1 MISSI
6 FKFVSLARQALRGG
20 ASPASLAAGVTA
32 GFLAGIIPNDS
43 LVVPVIVMVV
53 MATSTNLFAAAMSMI
68 LFSWLGHSLDSVLHQ
83 TGALVLTHPSLQS
96 ILTWAADAPILPWTR
111 FNNTVVCGAMV
122 LGAGLAYPVYFG
134 TYQLAERFAPIIHRR
149 LIAYRLFRAIAG
161 IPTPATPAVTADSA
175 AQPLTAQPSEPD
187 LGATT

>member
-1 MISSI
+1 MPEAEPVLELRRRIDDEDR
-6 FKFVSLARQALRGG
+6 LATRKLPAVRLPAFDLGSQPDEVTIPLRPAIRRPSVRQVPPPPAL
-20 ASPASLAAGVTA
+20 PL
-32 GFLAGIIPNDS
+32 P
-43 LVVPVIVMVV
+43 
-53 MATSTNLFAAAMSMI
+53 
-68 LFSWLGHSLDSVLHQ
+68 
-83 TGALVLTHPSLQS
+83 LVLKPSVPPVVE
-96 ILTWAADAPILPWTR
+96 TLPPPR
-111 FNNTVVCGAMV
+111 SRGKLPAL